1 MKSSKKTKIKR
12 QLLDEKLLKLKKRI
26 NKKIEKKL
34 YLKRKVLIFNVF
46 LQVFGFIGFF
56 PWKAFNTKVAVFG
69 GLFIGSVS

>member
-1 MKSSKKTKIKR
+1 MKSSKKTKLKR

-46 LQVFGFIGFF
+46 LQVFDFIGFF
-56 PWKAFNTKVAVFG
+56 PWKAFNTEVAVFG